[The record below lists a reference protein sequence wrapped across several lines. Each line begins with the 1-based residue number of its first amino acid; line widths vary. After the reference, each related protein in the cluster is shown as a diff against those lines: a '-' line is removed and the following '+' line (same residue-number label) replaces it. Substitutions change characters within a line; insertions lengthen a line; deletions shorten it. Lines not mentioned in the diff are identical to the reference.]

1 MQISYYAFSYA
12 INYLEESDVKFCKN
26 ISGKIFQRKGLA
38 KYKILSETNILIT
51 DTGEK

>member
-26 ISGKIFQRKGLA
+26 ISGKFFQRKVL

-51 DTGEK
+51 ATGEK